1 MAEFIVSILVQSYG
15 VASVEAESLSE
26 AYQLAQDLTAAD
38 FNYTNGAD
46 EWREVKPA

>member
-1 MAEFIVSILVQSYG
+1 VAEYLVSVLVQNYG
-15 VASVEAESLSE
+15 VATVEAESLSE

-38 FNYTNGAD
+38 FDYANGSE